1 MKKNKQGLDNL
12 FFLIFKVPKS
22 KNKENIDFN
31 NLEKWD
37 SLNHVKL
44 ILSIESKFKIK
55 IDPEKS
61 MQLMSYKK
69 ILNFLNKKR

>member
-12 FFLIFKVPKS
+12 FFLIFKFSKS